1 MSKSD
6 NTTKEHK
13 SIFREPW
20 GWFVLSPLIAVV
32 LVSSV
37 TVTIAVTGADDVVSD
52 NYYREGRMINH
63 DFSAGENAAAMG
75 VGGILLF
82 DKHNREILFEKSA
95 SNAKEIRAETIQ
107 LYLSHP
113 LEAEKDVTV
122 SLQQGATGVYSAT
135 LFREISGRWYVR
147 LSGYETA
154 EENTELWRLDSEI
167 DFATTNQLVFR

>member
-6 NTTKEHK
+6 KTISKPK
-13 SIFREPW
+13 SIFQEPW

-63 DFSAGENAAAMG
+63 DFSAVENAAVMG
-75 VGGILLF
+75 IGGTLLF
-82 DKHNREILFEKSA
+82 DKHTREIQFEKKA
-95 SNAKEIRAETIQ
+95 ANADDVRVESIQ

-113 LEAEKDVTV
+113 LEAEKDVTIN
-122 SLQQGATGVYSAT
+122 LQPIGAGVYSAT
-135 LFREISGRWYVR
+135 LPREITGRWYVR
-147 LSGYETA
+147 LSGYETV
-154 EENTELWRLDSEI
+154 ENSTELWRLDSEI
-167 DFATTNQLVFR
+167 DFATANQLVFR